1 MNGRSSTTK
10 KNRTL
15 YARSSEARSLI
26 ITYALRMSIADIT
39 NQRKGMVMGEFG
51 YFYGFSLAFVFCLGG
66 LVGFI
71 VGRWFSE

>member
-1 MNGRSSTTK
+1 M
-10 KNRTL
+10 
-15 YARSSEARSLI
+15 
-26 ITYALRMSIADIT
+26 RMRIADIT
-39 NQRKGMVMGEFG
+39 SQRKGMIMGEFG